1 VHARPELRRDDGR
14 IIYAADGLA
23 ARAAYDAFLKN
34 WSTLCAPVARCVAA
48 RRHRRRSAPKP
59 RR

>member
-1 VHARPELRRDDGR
+1 LRRDDGR